1 MLGRVGCMPEPC
13 ICSKLERTESADPT
27 VQTPARDPS
36 DRVGA
41 TTKPE
46 ERGPPLS
53 AAGQVRRWYG
63 HSAGSWGQT
72 SSGDRMSEGRILL
85 VDDEP
90 SIVKWVGAILRDE
103 GYEVTEARDGE
114 EGLRRVEDSPPDLI
128 ILDIVMPRI
137 DGFEVCASIR
147 RWSQLPI
154 IMLSVR
160 WDEQDKVKCL
170 RLGADDYIV
179 KPFGLDEL
187 VARVE
192 AVLRRSRTSGLFAD
206 QPTFSRDDLQV
217 DFSARRVTVAGH
229 EVHLTPTEYDLL
241 KQFVRYRGRV
251 LSHQILLDLVWGP
264 QYRDERQYVRVYV
277 NRLRRALGDE
287 PTRPKYIETV
297 PGGGYRFLA

>member
-1 MLGRVGCMPEPC
+1 MP
-13 ICSKLERTESADPT
+13 
-27 VQTPARDPS
+27 
-36 DRVGA
+36 
-41 TTKPE
+41 
-46 ERGPPLS
+46 
-53 AAGQVRRWYG
+53 
-63 HSAGSWGQT
+63 
-72 SSGDRMSEGRILL
+72 GDRMSEGRILV

-90 SIVKWVGAILRDE
+90 NIVKWVGAILRDE

-114 EGLRRVEDSPPDLI
+114 EGLQRVEDSPPDLI

-287 PTRPKYIETV
+287 PARPKYIETI
-297 PGGGYRFLA
+297 PGGGYRFLG